1 MDGLPGG
8 APLSAPASTAF
19 VVWVDPPI
27 VIGRGSYLHQ
37 IAELAGAR
45 NVFADLAAPSAQGS
59 LETIA
64 ARNPAWIAVLSDSSV
79 MPGFAKRPERQA
91 GRAGRRRP
99 FPLPPGSLFRPPRP
113 RTAHAG

>member
-45 NVFADLAAPSAQGS
+45 NVFADLAAPSAQVS

-64 ARNPAWIAVLSDSSV
+64 ARHPDWIAVLSDSSV
-79 MPGFAKRPERQA
+79 MPRFGKRPGGQA
-91 GRAGRRRP
+91 GGGVRGRALLL
-99 FPLPPGSLFRPPRP
+99 LPGALFGDPAPPPAR
-113 RTAHAG
+113 GV

>member
-45 NVFADLAAPSAQGS
+45 NVFADLAAPSAQVS

-64 ARNPAWIAVLSDSSV
+64 PRNPDWIAVLSDSSV
-79 MPGFAKRPERQA
+79 MPGFAKRPEWQ
-91 GRAGRRRP
+91 GVRAGPGRHLL
-99 FPLPPGSLFRPPRP
+99 FLPSPALRHPR
-113 RTAHAG
+113 